1 MALIQ
6 QCLRVCNDVAP
17 SWAGGQEDRQEF
29 CVREGLCA
37 AVEQSFAWAVGQ
49 RPVIES
55 HGAMLPSAL
64 ATVCPKRLALAVSFC
79 FRKSVER
86 SVAALHGQRVLLGVS
101 GGIAAY
107 KAAELVR
114 RLRDAGAE
122 VRVVMTAGAQRFI
135 TALTLQ
141 ALSGN
146 PVRTSLWD
154 EAAEAA
160 MGHIELARWATRI
173 LIAPASADLLARL
186 ALGRADDLLT
196 TLCLASEA
204 PLAVAPA
211 MNRVMWAHPATQAHV
226 GTLRARGVEILGPAS
241 GEQACGETGEGRM
254 SEPQVLVDALSA
266 TLVPQRLVS
275 KRILVSAGPTF
286 EDIDPVR
293 FLGNRSSG
301 RMGFALAAAAA
312 KAGAEVTLVAG
323 PVRLA
328 TPSGV
333 SRIDVRSAAQMREA
347 LLSALPGQHAYIG
360 AAAVA
365 DYRPAEIAT
374 QKIKKGDGP
383 SSLVLERTVDIL
395 AEIASHPQR
404 PACLLGFAAETH
416 DVETYARGK
425 LEAKRLDGIAA
436 NRVGVPGQGFDADE
450 NALKLY
456 WNGGQ
461 REYATASKA
470 AIAAGLIDWVA
481 DWLERK

>member
-1 MALIQ
+1 MT
-6 QCLRVCNDVAP
+6 R
-17 SWAGGQEDRQEF
+17 
-29 CVREGLCA
+29 
-37 AVEQSFAWAVGQ
+37 
-49 RPVIES
+49 RP
-55 HGAMLPSAL
+55 AR
-64 ATVCPKRLALAVSFC
+64 VCPKPPALAVSFY
-79 FRKSVER
+79 FGETVER
-86 SVAALHGQRVLLGVS
+86 SVAALHGQQVLLGVS

-114 RLRDAGAE
+114 RLRDAGAD
-122 VRVVMTAGAQRFI
+122 VRVVMTSGAQRFI
-135 TALTLQ
+135 TPLTLQ

-146 PVRTSLWD
+146 PVRTTLWD

-211 MNRVMWAHPATQAHV
+211 MNRVMWAHPATQAHIA
-226 GTLRARGVEILGPAS
+226 TLRGRAVEILGPAS
-241 GEQACGETGEGRM
+241 GGQACGETGEGRM
-254 SEPQVLVDALSA
+254 AEPQALVDALSA
-266 TLVPQRLVS
+266 LLAPQRLVG

-301 RMGFALAAAAA
+301 RMGFAVAAAAA

-323 PVRLA
+323 PVRLV
-328 TPSGV
+328 TPAGV

-347 LLSALPGQHAYIG
+347 ILGALAGQHAYIG
-360 AAAVA
+360 AAAIA
-365 DYRPAEIAT
+365 DYRPAEVAP
-374 QKIKKGDGP
+374 QKIKKGAGP
-383 SSLVLERTVDIL
+383 ASLVLERTEDVL
-395 AEIASHPQR
+395 AEIAGHPLR
-404 PACLLGFAAETH
+404 PACVLGFAAETH

-450 NALKLY
+450 NALTLY

-470 AIAAGLIDWVA
+470 AIAEGLVDWVA
-481 DWLERK
+481 DWLERT